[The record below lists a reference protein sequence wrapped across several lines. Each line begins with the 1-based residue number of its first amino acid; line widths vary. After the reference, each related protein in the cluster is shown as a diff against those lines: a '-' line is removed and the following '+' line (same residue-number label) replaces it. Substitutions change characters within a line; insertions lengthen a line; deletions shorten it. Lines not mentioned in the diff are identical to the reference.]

1 MNYGTIKIVDGILKS
16 TTDSNSSR
24 RRGLVRMEQ
33 DADGAFAPRPSAS
46 ASKST
51 TLVVD
56 LYYNDHAYLYA
67 GRKAPIATSVYV
79 GYSKSVKRLAQGGN
93 PVGSATRLVSDIAG
107 CDEAKKFRGR
117 AIALSR
123 IRKTIS
129 EETFRF
135 RLGDS

>member
-1 MNYGTIKIVDGILKS
+1 MNYGTIRIVDGH
-16 TTDSNSSR
+16 NQPVSR
-24 RRGLVRMEQ
+24 PDLPASPGLVRMERGL
-33 DADGAFAPRPSAS
+33 DGAFAPPPNLSE
-46 ASKST
+46 SKVA

-67 GRKAPIATSVYV
+67 GRKSPIITSVYV
-79 GYSKSVKRLAQGGN
+79 GYSKSIKRLAQGGN
-93 PVGSATRLVSDIAG
+93 PVGSATKIVSEIAG
-107 CDEAKKFRGR
+107 CDEAKKVRGR

-129 EETFRF
+129 SEVFRF